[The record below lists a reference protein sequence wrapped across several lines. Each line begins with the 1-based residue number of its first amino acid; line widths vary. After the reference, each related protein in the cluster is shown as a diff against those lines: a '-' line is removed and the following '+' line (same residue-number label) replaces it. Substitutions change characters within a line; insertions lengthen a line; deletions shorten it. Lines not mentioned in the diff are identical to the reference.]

1 MIHQGNIASVH
12 MVRRLVSVIV
22 TRSVFILWRSGFG
35 SLLEQGTRKYFIQQR
50 LYRGTPVPTLYKP
63 ETLET
68 PK

>member
-35 SLLEQGTRKYFIQQR
+35 SLLEQGTVSISSNKDYIVEHQA
-50 LYRGTPVPTLYKP
+50 LPYINPKP
-63 ETLET
+63 
-68 PK
+68 